1 MTRMQTV
8 WKVLWDRSSAQDP
21 AGREPFEVAE
31 VAPAVAAA
39 LNLSAGDAGR
49 EVDELMGELARLPD
63 GQQYF
68 ALEGRAIVPLAEFR
82 MSAKDDKA
90 ALDAYPFEV

>member
-1 MTRMQTV
+1 MTRTQTL
-8 WKVLWDRSSAQDP
+8 WKLIWDRAAQDP

-39 LNLSAGDAGR
+39 LNLSEGDASR
-49 EVDELMGELARLPD
+49 KVTELMGELGRMPD
-63 GQQYF
+63 DQQYF

-82 MSAKDDKA
+82 MSAKDEKA
-90 ALDAYPFEV
+90 ALAAYPFEV